1 MQAIVNAFW
10 QIALFR
16 QGPDDLPD
24 SRPLLM
30 FALLAYIL
38 VDAAVILMLY
48 PPQALVPLLLVDVGF
63 LALWSIGVLK
73 FFGYGARLQRT
84 LTALFGVG
92 ALLQVLAFPLSA
104 WPALGIP
111 FEIPLYLR
119 IWVLLIILL
128 WTVAVYAHVFS
139 RSLSRSLGT
148 GLLFSVVY
156 FVVIYKFAAQWGQV
170 S

>member
-30 FALLAYIL
+30 LASLAYVL
-38 VDAAVILMLY
+38 VDAAIILILY
-48 PPQALVPLLLVDVGF
+48 PRQALLPLLLVDVGF
-63 LALWSIGVLK
+63 LTLWSMGVLQL
-73 FFGYGARLQRT
+73 FGYGARLQRT

-119 IWVLLIILL
+119 LWVSLIILL
-128 WTVAVYAHVFS
+128 WTIAVYAHVFS
-139 RSLSRSLGT
+139 RSLTRSLGT
-148 GLLFSVVY
+148 GLLFSLVY